1 MVWIQMLNKA
11 YWISMGINFCF
22 HWWDNCI
29 FDCCYVSII
38 KENDSNTESY
48 DLKSYF
54 IFRVSF
60 ALLLLQMDVPEIQK
74 RQDLCDALPPAE
86 EKRCLANSTGLLPA
100 GNAAKTT

>member
-74 RQDLCDALPPAE
+74 RCSLQKTCGTNTKE
-86 EKRCLANSTGLLPA
+86 TEQEKKKETKHC
-100 GNAAKTT
+100 

>member
-54 IFRVSF
+54 IFRGRTCVMPY
-60 ALLLLQMDVPEIQK
+60 LLQKKKDVLQT
-74 RQDLCDALPPAE
+74 ALA
-86 EKRCLANSTGLLPA
+86 CSLLEMLLKQHE
-100 GNAAKTT
+100 GTDVFG